1 MNKNKRFKL
10 TTSTANLLC
19 DYVNDYGGKDVLQT
33 NGKFIKCNI
42 CNSDLGSNKIPPKR
56 FQIKQHVESE
66 MHLKHLEL
74 KKSKQ
79 PMIEFKTNEENNFN
93 MDLCDTI
100 LKYIGNS
107 SLVNA
112 VKVYFTLIF
121 VLYIMIFA
129 IIFFYMTLKYLML
142 YIFVIYS

>member
-1 MNKNKRFKL
+1 MFLILKFSLSTSTPILTLLTIYQWKMNKNKRFKL

-56 FQIKQHVESE
+56 FQIKHVETE
-66 MHLKHLEL
+66 MHLKNLEL

-93 MDLCDTI
+93 MDLCDTFI
-100 LKYIGNS
+100 SCDIPLFK
-107 SLVNA
+107 VNHP
-112 VKVYFTLIF
+112 K
-121 VLYIMIFA
+121 MNN
-129 IIFFYMTLKYLML
+129 FF
-142 YIFVIYS
+142 